1 MNSKDSGLSQSTEE
15 DIGSFIVQTMKTVIN
30 QLNALRTDGYIVML
44 DAKGATSTPS
54 LTVKY
59 APHTRTNQRTL
70 LSTLETLRTRGWDL
84 NRLNPTSK
92 ESLLPFLG
100 SLVGRSSQEVEDTL
114 QAYLYP
120 TSMKQEIK
128 SSSSKS
134 DTQKEAIEDLLLQ
147 EVAPLFVTG
156 SNAYQEYSDFYLSQR
171 VAVTQLSYD
180 GQDVLQSPSQVLAVE
195 QCYND
200 CVRMFPTGDIF

>member
-1 MNSKDSGLSQSTEE
+1 MNSKDSDLSQSTEE

-30 QLNALRTDGYIVML
+30 QLNALRTDGYIVTL

-59 APHTRTNQRTL
+59 APHTQTNQRTL

-100 SLVGRSSQEVEDTL
+100 NLVGRSSQEVEDTL

-120 TSMKQEIK
+120 TSTKQETK
-128 SSSSKS
+128 FSSSKS
-134 DTQKEAIEDLLLQ
+134 DTQKEATEDSPSQ
-147 EVAPLFVTG
+147 EAVPLFVTG
-156 SNAYQEYSDFYLSQR
+156 SNVYPEYNDFCWSQR
-171 VAVTQLSYD
+171 EAVTQLSYD
-180 GQDVLQSPSQVLAVE
+180 GQDALQSLSQVQAVE
-195 QCYND
+195 LCCNE
-200 CVRMFPTGDIF
+200 CVSMFPTGDIF